1 MKKYLHPKYL
11 PLLVPIA
18 SVLSL
23 LLRLWTMGG
32 GPDQD
37 GLYSPQPFAWV
48 LLWILNFVTMAGIII
63 LTGGFKNP
71 GRYFDNFPP
80 SPVAAAG
87 CAAAA
92 LGIMYSSLTML
103 VSAKDLLSVLT
114 GVSGAISAI
123 CLLLTAFG
131 RYKGKRIGFVL
142 HAVPCLFF
150 ALRIFEH
157 CKHWSNVTQTS
168 VFLFQF
174 LASVCVML
182 ATYQMCCFDVN
193 IGNRKSSLLWSLSGV
208 YFSVLALPMGE
219 EPLFYAG
226 VALWLM
232 TNLCSVRPLKT
243 QKAQESASEEPT
255 PETEEPA
262 PAPEDAAA
270 AAEELAEPD
279 TQEAMSSDELMRWLE
294 KE

>member
-18 SVLSL
+18 SVLGL

-37 GLYSPQPFAWV
+37 GLYAPQPFAWV
-48 LLWILNFVTMAGIII
+48 LLWIITFVTVAGIFI
-63 LTGGFKNP
+63 LTGGLKNP
-71 GRYFDNFPP
+71 GRYFDNFPR
-80 SPVAAAG
+80 SPIAAAG

-92 LGIMYSSLTML
+92 LGIMYSSLTTL

-114 GVSGAISAI
+114 GVSGAVSAV

-226 VALWLM
+226 MILWLM
-232 TNLCSVRPLKT
+232 TNLCSVRALKA
-243 QKAQESASEEPT
+243 QKAPEAAAEPT
-255 PETEEPA
+255 PETENPA
-262 PAPEDAAA
+262 PAT
-270 AAEELAEPD
+270 EEPAEPE
-279 TQEAMSSDELMRWLE
+279 TKEAMSYDELMSWLE